1 MTDSDAAPSG
11 DDPIDRLR
19 ADPHLGPVVEA
30 HGPVTVEPADDPFA
44 RFVVAI
50 VNQQLSTQSAAA
62 IRERLF
68 DRFEVTPAVLL
79 SADDEA
85 LREVGLS
92 GQKIEYV
99 RNVAEAYQ
107 SGKVSPERYA
117 EFTDEAVVDDLTEIK
132 GVGEWTAH
140 IFLMFVLGRE
150 DVFPV
155 GDLGIRTAMAALF
168 GMDRSDRAAMVE
180 TAERWAP
187 YRSYA
192 SLYLWRSVD

>member
-1 MTDSDAAPSG
+1 MTDGPT
-11 DDPIDRLR
+11 DPVERLR

-30 HGPVTVEPADDPFA
+30 HGPVTVHPAEDPFA

-68 DRFEVTPAVLL
+68 DRFEVTPETMLT
-79 SADDEA
+79 ADESA

-92 GQKIEYV
+92 SQKVRYV
-99 RNVAEAYQ
+99 RNVAEAYE
-107 SGKVSPERYA
+107 SGKVDPARYA
-117 EFTDEAVVDDLTEIK
+117 SFTDEEVVDDLTDIV
-132 GVGEWTAH
+132 GVGDWTAH

-155 GDLGIRTAMAALF
+155 GDLGIRKAMAALF
-168 GMDRSDRAAMVE
+168 ELDESDRAAMVE

-187 YRSYA
+187 HRTYA
-192 SLYLWRSVD
+192 SRYLWRSVD

>member
-1 MTDSDAAPSG
+1 MSG
-11 DDPIDRLR
+11 STDPIDRLR

-30 HGPVTVEPADDPFA
+30 HGPVTVEPAEDPFA

-68 DRFEVTPAVLL
+68 DRFEVTPETILA
-79 SADDEA
+79 ADDQA
-85 LREVGLS
+85 LGEVGLS
-92 GQKIEYV
+92 SQKRRYV
-99 RNVAEAYQ
+99 RNVAEAYR
-107 SGKVSPERYA
+107 SGKVDPERYG
-117 EFTDEAVVDDLTEIK
+117 TMGDDAVVADLTDIV
-132 GVGEWTAH
+132 GVGDWTAN

-155 GDLGIRTAMAALF
+155 GDLGIRKAMVDLF
-168 GMDRSDRAAMVE
+168 DVREEDRAEMVE
-180 TAERWAP
+180 LAERWAP
-187 YRSYA
+187 HRTYA

>member
-1 MTDSDAAPSG
+1 MTSPDTPA
-11 DDPIDRLR
+11 DPIARLR
-19 ADPHLGPVVEA
+19 ADPHLGPVVER
-30 HGPVTVEPADDPFA
+30 HGPVTVEPAADPFA

-68 DRFEVTPAVLL
+68 DRFEVTPETLL
-79 SADDEA
+79 AAEDEA

-92 GQKIEYV
+92 SQKIGYV
-99 RNVAEAYQ
+99 RNVAEAFE
-107 SGKVSPERYA
+107 SGKVSTERYA
-117 EFTDEAVVDDLTEIK
+117 AFGDEEVVADLTEIK
-132 GVGEWTAH
+132 GVGDWTAR

-155 GDLGIRTAMAALF
+155 GDLGIRKAMAEMF
-168 GMDRSDRAAMVE
+168 GMERTDRTAMVE

-187 YRSYA
+187 HRTYA